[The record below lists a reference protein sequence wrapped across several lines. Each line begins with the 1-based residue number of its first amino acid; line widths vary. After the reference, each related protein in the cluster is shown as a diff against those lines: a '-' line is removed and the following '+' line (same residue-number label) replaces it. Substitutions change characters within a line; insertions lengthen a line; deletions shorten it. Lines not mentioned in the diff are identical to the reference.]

1 MVEVTQGARDAA
13 WPFMDVIAYDGEA
26 RLRAGEYDD
35 NAFIQAIAEAEAR
48 GVQQGLDMAA
58 GVVEEGSSRWRDK
71 SSATANKRESRD
83 YETMAIACIHVAAAI
98 RKLGGGDA

>member
-58 GVVEEGSSRWRDK
+58 AYLDGFKYNDIVMDGCTMRREWRKDF
-71 SSATANKRESRD
+71 
-83 YETMAIACIHVAAAI
+83 AAAI